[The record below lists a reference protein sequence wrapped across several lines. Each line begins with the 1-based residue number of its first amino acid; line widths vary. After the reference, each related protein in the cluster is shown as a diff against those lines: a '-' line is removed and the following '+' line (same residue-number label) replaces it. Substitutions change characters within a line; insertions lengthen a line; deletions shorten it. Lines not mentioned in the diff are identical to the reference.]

1 MADAPAPKKG
11 MGFFKTVMGGGV
23 GLAMGVVGVYATAI
37 VDKVAKPPKP
47 LANFSIEPPQGL
59 GITIQNQ
66 ASGQSGWWDFGD
78 GTALEPF
85 NPDEKTVSH
94 TYAKPGNYS
103 VKLQVR
109 NFLSEDND
117 RAVNVDVSTP
127 APNSSGGP
135 SIASMTVEPI
145 AGTVAPAMFRV
156 KCETKNVKQ
165 IMMFSGLASQ
175 KPEIVPTSGTFTKDV
190 LYDAP
195 GRYGLQLFGMNGE
208 AVDMKYNIVSVEAPR
223 PGVISAIAKVSDSGS
238 RMERK
243 AVVVSTAIRVP
254 EKPTG
259 AFERVVV
266 PESGFLFNEV
276 KMEAVTSK
284 AVKSMKVELA
294 MDKKS
299 AKVTG
304 EWIGDVRNAGGSD
317 VMVKMN
323 CILEKPTAI
332 APSTRT
338 VAGQLVFTGDIF
350 KNDLFNG
357 AIEATLQLPAPATG
371 TTTLNRQVVLELHEM
386 AQKDMVI
393 LPALNLTKSSG
404 ETVVK
409 LSNGSER
416 TLRWELDTKANTL
429 KVSIRPQVGAGRVAS
444 R

>member
-1 MADAPAPKKG
+1 MSNAPAPKKG
-11 MGFFKTVMGGGV
+11 MGFFKAVLGGGV
-23 GLAMGVVGVYATAI
+23 GLATGVVGVYATAI

-59 GITIQNQ
+59 NITIQNQ

-85 NPDEKTVSH
+85 SPEEKTISH
-94 TYAKPGNYS
+94 TYSRPGNFS

-109 NFLSEDND
+109 NFLNEEND
-117 RAVNVDVSTP
+117 RSVSIDVSTP
-127 APNSSGGP
+127 SPNSAGGP

-190 LYDAP
+190 LYDSP

-223 PGVISAIAKVSDSGS
+223 PGVISAIARVSDSGS

-243 AVVVSTAIRVP
+243 VAVVNTTIKVP
-254 EKPTG
+254 EKPSG
-259 AFERVVV
+259 AFERVIV
-266 PESGFLFNEV
+266 PESGFMFNEV
-276 KMEAVTSK
+276 KLEPVTSK
-284 AVKSMKVELA
+284 AVKSMKVDVAL
-294 MDKKS
+294 DKKS

-304 EWIGDVRNAGGSD
+304 EWQGDVRTAGGSD
-317 VMVKMN
+317 VMVKLN
-323 CILEKPTAI
+323 CTLEKPVAI
-332 APSTRT
+332 TPSTRN

-350 KNDLFNG
+350 KNDLFSG
-357 AIEATLQLPAPATG
+357 PLEVTLPLPAPANG
-371 TTTLNRQVVLELHEM
+371 MTTLNRQVILELHEM
-386 AQKDMVI
+386 AQKDMVL
-393 LPALNLTKSSG
+393 LPAMDLTKPTG

-416 TLRWELDTKANTL
+416 IVRWELDTKANTL
-429 KVSIRPQVGAGRVAS
+429 KVSTRPQAGAGRVAS